1 MDLKYE
7 EYKNIFEKAF
17 HPEFDGP
24 INMDSLPKMKEGQ
37 ISENTSIA
45 EYLSK
50 TFEVIQPVDLAQ
62 GIVKSMLFAVIVASV
77 GCWKGVSAERDAQGV
92 GKATTG
98 AVVTSIFL
106 IVVTDAA
113 MTALFSFVS

>member
-1 MDLKYE
+1 VEGKKDLYIAVADRWVPEHMDLKYE

-45 EYLSK
+45 EYVWLPLK
-50 TFEVIQPVDLAQ
+50 FDGTQVYIDWMDE
-62 GIVKSMLFAVIVASV
+62 
-77 GCWKGVSAERDAQGV
+77 WKIEE
-92 GKATTG
+92 
-98 AVVTSIFL
+98 
-106 IVVTDAA
+106 
-113 MTALFSFVS
+113 ME